1 MSKTKFPLFMKKIKK
16 EKRQQLETSCGYI
29 QANWEKHNNNWWNTH
44 KITRKMQRCEDLRYK
59 NKIWVSNSYQELV
72 LMKLQKYAQE
82 KSWEITETM
91 IIRLQRV
98 TFALFYQTQRKTA
111 TLKPQVDTY
120 RQTRKMAYR
129 NWWTP
134 QINFKKGA
142 MLWRSN
148 IQETRLRFPTHT
160 KN

>member
-1 MSKTKFPLFMKKIKK
+1 
-16 EKRQQLETSCGYI
+16 
-29 QANWEKHNNNWWNTH
+29 
-44 KITRKMQRCEDLRYK
+44 MQRCEDLRYK

-129 NWWTP
+129 N
-134 QINFKKGA
+134 
-142 MLWRSN
+142 
-148 IQETRLRFPTHT
+148 
-160 KN
+160 